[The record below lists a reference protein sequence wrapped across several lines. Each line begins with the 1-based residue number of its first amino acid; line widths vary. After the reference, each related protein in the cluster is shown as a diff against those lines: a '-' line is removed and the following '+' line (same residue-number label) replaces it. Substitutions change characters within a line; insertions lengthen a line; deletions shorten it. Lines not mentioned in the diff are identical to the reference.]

1 MEGKRCLWEYILCL
15 LSFYPKFFF
24 HWLAFGYVMHSFYR
38 CAFDPIHGGEMKQQ
52 EFARFMKPDIEV
64 MVGQSSNAKNGSDP
78 TS

>member
-1 MEGKRCLWEYILCL
+1 
-15 LSFYPKFFF
+15 
-24 HWLAFGYVMHSFYR
+24 MHSFYR